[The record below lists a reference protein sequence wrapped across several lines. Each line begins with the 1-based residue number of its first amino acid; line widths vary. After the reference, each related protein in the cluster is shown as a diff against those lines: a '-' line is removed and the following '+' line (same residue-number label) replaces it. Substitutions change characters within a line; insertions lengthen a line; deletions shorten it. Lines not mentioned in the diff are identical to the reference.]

1 MTLLITHQLA
11 TVIFR
16 LYLMTLL
23 MRLAQF
29 NRAKQTHSDGGYK
42 QVLHMAVVLFIQSFY
57 FYVSHVEANIAA
69 GKFKI
74 VKLSLV

>member
-1 MTLLITHQLA
+1 MTILSYECLFINREVQWQYI
-11 TVIFR
+11 VS
-16 LYLMTLL
+16 
-23 MRLAQF
+23 QF